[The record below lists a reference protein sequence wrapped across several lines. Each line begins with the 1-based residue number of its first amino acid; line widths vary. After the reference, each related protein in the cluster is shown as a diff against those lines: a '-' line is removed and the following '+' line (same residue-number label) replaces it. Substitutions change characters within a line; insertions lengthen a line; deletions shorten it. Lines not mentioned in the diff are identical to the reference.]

1 MKKSFPR
8 GGKIPI
14 AILIIRVIIYTKFN
28 PTFLPL
34 GLSDRSTVVLRKAMQ
49 NEAAVFK
56 LEELPVQITHDW
68 VVTLQL
74 KSVQK

>member
-1 MKKSFPR
+1 MRKSFPR

-14 AILIIRVIIYTKFN
+14 AILIIRFIIYTKFN

-34 GLSDRSTVVLRKAMQ
+34 GLSDRSIVLLHKAMQ
-49 NEAAVFK
+49 NKAADFK

-74 KSVQK
+74 ESVQK